1 MAIEDE
7 FGFEVGEIV
16 IVAVN
21 FIYFDNPSK
30 VAVRIKS
37 GLVEN
42 VNDRVF

>member
-21 FIYFDNPSK
+21 FIYFDK
-30 VAVRIKS
+30 KS
-37 GLVEN
+37 S
-42 VNDRVF
+42 DP